1 MNVGSASGITAEI
14 SGVWNSLVSSGFA
27 DKLIYI
33 IPLTL
38 ILMILSFLTYS
49 LVAGILA
56 SMTVSMEDY
65 QQIQTPIMM
74 ICLAGYYL
82 AIMAG
87 MFEGSV
93 FINNIDVSS
102 LDDLQLS
109 KIRKE
114 EIGFV
119 FQSFYLNNNMKA
131 YEKVIMPIML
141 DKIPYK
147 DKKEKGITILNS
159 LDLEKRVNHYP
170 SELSKGECQ
179 RVAIARALINN
190 PNIILADEPTGNLDS
205 KNERNIFELLK
216 KLSLEGK
223 CVIVVSHNE
232 EIKKY
237 ADVVLK
243 IRDGKLYE

>member
-1 MNVGSASGITAEI
+1 
-14 SGVWNSLVSSGFA
+14 
-27 DKLIYI
+27 
-33 IPLTL
+33 
-38 ILMILSFLTYS
+38 MILKVKN
-49 LVAGILA
+49 LVKN
-56 SMTVSMEDY
+56 
-65 QQIQTPIMM
+65 
-74 ICLAGYYL
+74 YYKDNEKIEAVNNISYNFEKGKFY
-82 AIMAG
+82 AIMG
-87 MFEGSV
+87 PSGSGKSTFLHLIGTLDTYDEGSV

-131 YEKVIMPIML
+131 YENVIMPIML

-159 LDLEKRVNHYP
+159 LGLEKRVNHYP

-232 EIKKY
+232 ERKKY
-237 ADVVLK
+237 ADVILK

>member
-1 MNVGSASGITAEI
+1 
-14 SGVWNSLVSSGFA
+14 
-27 DKLIYI
+27 
-33 IPLTL
+33 
-38 ILMILSFLTYS
+38 MILKVKN
-49 LVAGILA
+49 LVKN
-56 SMTVSMEDY
+56 
-65 QQIQTPIMM
+65 
-74 ICLAGYYL
+74 YYKDNEKIEAVNNISYNFEKGKFY
-82 AIMAG
+82 AIMG
-87 MFEGSV
+87 PSGSGKSTFLHLIGTLDTYDEGSV

-131 YEKVIMPIML
+131 YENVIMPIML

-159 LDLEKRVNHYP
+159 LGLEKRVNHYP

-205 KNERNIFELLK
+205 KNEKNIFELLK
-216 KLSLEGK
+216 KLSFEGK

>member
-1 MNVGSASGITAEI
+1 
-14 SGVWNSLVSSGFA
+14 
-27 DKLIYI
+27 
-33 IPLTL
+33 
-38 ILMILSFLTYS
+38 MILKVKN
-49 LVAGILA
+49 LVKN
-56 SMTVSMEDY
+56 
-65 QQIQTPIMM
+65 
-74 ICLAGYYL
+74 YYKDNEKIEAVNNISCNFEKGKFY
-82 AIMAG
+82 AIMG
-87 MFEGSV
+87 PSGSGKSTFLHLIGTLDTYDEGSV

-131 YEKVIMPIML
+131 YENVIMPIML

-159 LDLEKRVNHYP
+159 LGLEKRVNHYP

>member
-1 MNVGSASGITAEI
+1 
-14 SGVWNSLVSSGFA
+14 
-27 DKLIYI
+27 
-33 IPLTL
+33 
-38 ILMILSFLTYS
+38 MILKVKN
-49 LVAGILA
+49 LVKN
-56 SMTVSMEDY
+56 
-65 QQIQTPIMM
+65 
-74 ICLAGYYL
+74 YYKDNEKIEAVNNISYNFEKGKFY
-82 AIMAG
+82 AIMG
-87 MFEGSV
+87 PSGSGTSTFLHLIGTLDTYDEGSV

-131 YEKVIMPIML
+131 YENVIMPIML

-159 LDLEKRVNHYP
+159 LGLEKRVNHYP

>member
-1 MNVGSASGITAEI
+1 
-14 SGVWNSLVSSGFA
+14 
-27 DKLIYI
+27 
-33 IPLTL
+33 
-38 ILMILSFLTYS
+38 MILKVKN
-49 LVAGILA
+49 LVKN
-56 SMTVSMEDY
+56 
-65 QQIQTPIMM
+65 
-74 ICLAGYYL
+74 YYKDNEKIEAVNNISYNFEKGKFY
-82 AIMAG
+82 AIMG
-87 MFEGSV
+87 PSGSGKSTFLHLIGTLDTYDEGSV

-131 YEKVIMPIML
+131 YENVIMPIML

-147 DKKEKGITILNS
+147 DKKEKGIIILNS
-159 LDLEKRVNHYP
+159 LGLEKRVNHYP

>member
-1 MNVGSASGITAEI
+1 
-14 SGVWNSLVSSGFA
+14 
-27 DKLIYI
+27 
-33 IPLTL
+33 
-38 ILMILSFLTYS
+38 MILKVKN
-49 LVAGILA
+49 LVKN
-56 SMTVSMEDY
+56 
-65 QQIQTPIMM
+65 
-74 ICLAGYYL
+74 YYKDNEKIEAVNNISYNFEKGKFY
-82 AIMAG
+82 AIMG
-87 MFEGSV
+87 PSGSGKSTFLHLIGTLDTYDEGSV

-131 YEKVIMPIML
+131 YENVIMPIML

-223 CVIVVSHNE
+223 
-232 EIKKY
+232 
-237 ADVVLK
+237 
-243 IRDGKLYE
+243 

>member
-1 MNVGSASGITAEI
+1 
-14 SGVWNSLVSSGFA
+14 
-27 DKLIYI
+27 
-33 IPLTL
+33 
-38 ILMILSFLTYS
+38 MILKVKN
-49 LVAGILA
+49 LVKN
-56 SMTVSMEDY
+56 
-65 QQIQTPIMM
+65 
-74 ICLAGYYL
+74 YYKDNKKIEAVNNISYNFEKGKFY
-82 AIMAG
+82 AIMG
-87 MFEGSV
+87 PSGSGKSTFLHLIGTLDTYDEGSV

-131 YEKVIMPIML
+131 YENVIMPIML

-159 LDLEKRVNHYP
+159 LGLEKRVNHYP

>member
-1 MNVGSASGITAEI
+1 
-14 SGVWNSLVSSGFA
+14 
-27 DKLIYI
+27 
-33 IPLTL
+33 
-38 ILMILSFLTYS
+38 MILKVKN
-49 LVAGILA
+49 LVKN
-56 SMTVSMEDY
+56 
-65 QQIQTPIMM
+65 
-74 ICLAGYYL
+74 YYKDNEKIEAVNNISYNFEKGKFY
-82 AIMAG
+82 AIMG
-87 MFEGSV
+87 PSGSGKSTFLHLIGTLDTYDEGSV

-131 YEKVIMPIML
+131 YENVIMPIML

-159 LDLEKRVNHYP
+159 LGLEKRVNHYP

-179 RVAIARALINN
+179 RVAIARALLNN

>member
-1 MNVGSASGITAEI
+1 
-14 SGVWNSLVSSGFA
+14 
-27 DKLIYI
+27 
-33 IPLTL
+33 
-38 ILMILSFLTYS
+38 MILKVKN
-49 LVAGILA
+49 LVKN
-56 SMTVSMEDY
+56 
-65 QQIQTPIMM
+65 
-74 ICLAGYYL
+74 YYKDNEKIEAVNNISYNFEKSKFY
-82 AIMAG
+82 AIMG
-87 MFEGSV
+87 PSGSGKSTFLHLIGTLDTYDEGSV

-131 YEKVIMPIML
+131 YENVIMPIML

-159 LDLEKRVNHYP
+159 LGLEKRVNHYP

>member
-1 MNVGSASGITAEI
+1 
-14 SGVWNSLVSSGFA
+14 
-27 DKLIYI
+27 
-33 IPLTL
+33 
-38 ILMILSFLTYS
+38 MILKVKN
-49 LVAGILA
+49 LVKN
-56 SMTVSMEDY
+56 
-65 QQIQTPIMM
+65 
-74 ICLAGYYL
+74 YYKDNEKIEAVNNISYNFEKGKFY
-82 AIMAG
+82 AIMG
-87 MFEGSV
+87 PSGSGKSTFLHLIGTLDTYDEGSV

-119 FQSFYLNNNMKA
+119 FQSFYLNNNMKD
-131 YEKVIMPIML
+131 YENVIMPIML

>member
-1 MNVGSASGITAEI
+1 
-14 SGVWNSLVSSGFA
+14 
-27 DKLIYI
+27 
-33 IPLTL
+33 
-38 ILMILSFLTYS
+38 MILKVKN
-49 LVAGILA
+49 LVKN
-56 SMTVSMEDY
+56 
-65 QQIQTPIMM
+65 
-74 ICLAGYYL
+74 YYKDNEKIEAVNNISYNFEKGKFY
-82 AIMAG
+82 AIMG
-87 MFEGSV
+87 PSGSGKSTFLHLIGTLDTYDEGSV

-131 YEKVIMPIML
+131 YENVIMTIML

-159 LDLEKRVNHYP
+159 LGLEKRVNHYP

>member
-1 MNVGSASGITAEI
+1 
-14 SGVWNSLVSSGFA
+14 
-27 DKLIYI
+27 
-33 IPLTL
+33 
-38 ILMILSFLTYS
+38 MILKVKNLVKNYYKDNEKIEAVNNISYNFEKGKFYAIMGTSGSGKSSFLHLIGTLDSY
-49 LVAGILA
+49 
-56 SMTVSMEDY
+56 D
-65 QQIQTPIMM
+65 
-74 ICLAGYYL
+74 
-82 AIMAG
+82 
-87 MFEGSV
+87 EGSV

-131 YEKVIMPIML
+131 YENVIMPIML

-159 LDLEKRVNHYP
+159 LGLEKRVNHYP

>member
-1 MNVGSASGITAEI
+1 
-14 SGVWNSLVSSGFA
+14 
-27 DKLIYI
+27 
-33 IPLTL
+33 
-38 ILMILSFLTYS
+38 
-49 LVAGILA
+49 
-56 SMTVSMEDY
+56 
-65 QQIQTPIMM
+65 
-74 ICLAGYYL
+74 
-82 AIMAG
+82 
-87 MFEGSV
+87 
-93 FINNIDVSS
+93 
-102 LDDLQLS
+102 
-109 KIRKE
+109 
-114 EIGFV
+114 
-119 FQSFYLNNNMKA
+119 MKA
-131 YEKVIMPIML
+131 YENVIMPIML

-159 LDLEKRVNHYP
+159 LGLEKRVNHYP

>member
-1 MNVGSASGITAEI
+1 
-14 SGVWNSLVSSGFA
+14 
-27 DKLIYI
+27 
-33 IPLTL
+33 
-38 ILMILSFLTYS
+38 MILKVKN
-49 LVAGILA
+49 LVKN
-56 SMTVSMEDY
+56 
-65 QQIQTPIMM
+65 
-74 ICLAGYYL
+74 YYKDNEKIEAVNNISYNFEKGKFY
-82 AIMAG
+82 AIMG
-87 MFEGSV
+87 PSGSGKSTFLHLIGTLDTYDEGSV

-131 YEKVIMPIML
+131 YENVIMPIML

-159 LDLEKRVNHYP
+159 LGLEKRVNHYP

-237 ADVVLK
+237 ADVVSK

>member
-1 MNVGSASGITAEI
+1 
-14 SGVWNSLVSSGFA
+14 
-27 DKLIYI
+27 
-33 IPLTL
+33 
-38 ILMILSFLTYS
+38 MILKVKN
-49 LVAGILA
+49 LVKN
-56 SMTVSMEDY
+56 
-65 QQIQTPIMM
+65 
-74 ICLAGYYL
+74 YYKDNEKIEAVNNISYNFEKGKFY
-82 AIMAG
+82 AIMG
-87 MFEGSV
+87 PSGSGKSTFLHLIGTLDTYDEGSV

-131 YEKVIMPIML
+131 YENVIMPFML

-159 LDLEKRVNHYP
+159 LGLEKRVNHYP

>member
-1 MNVGSASGITAEI
+1 
-14 SGVWNSLVSSGFA
+14 
-27 DKLIYI
+27 
-33 IPLTL
+33 
-38 ILMILSFLTYS
+38 MILKVKN
-49 LVAGILA
+49 LVKN
-56 SMTVSMEDY
+56 
-65 QQIQTPIMM
+65 
-74 ICLAGYYL
+74 YYKDNEKIEAVNNISYNFEKGKFY
-82 AIMAG
+82 AIMG
-87 MFEGSV
+87 PSGSGKSTFLHLIGTLDTYDEGSV

-131 YEKVIMPIML
+131 YENVIMPIML

-159 LDLEKRVNHYP
+159 LGLEKRVNHYT

>member
-1 MNVGSASGITAEI
+1 
-14 SGVWNSLVSSGFA
+14 
-27 DKLIYI
+27 
-33 IPLTL
+33 
-38 ILMILSFLTYS
+38 MILKVKN
-49 LVAGILA
+49 LVKN
-56 SMTVSMEDY
+56 
-65 QQIQTPIMM
+65 
-74 ICLAGYYL
+74 YYKDNEKIEAVNNISYNFEKGKFY
-82 AIMAG
+82 AIMG
-87 MFEGSV
+87 PSGSGKSTFLHLIGTLDTYDEGSV

-119 FQSFYLNNNMKA
+119 FKSFYLNNNMKA
-131 YEKVIMPIML
+131 YENVIMPIML

-159 LDLEKRVNHYP
+159 LGLEKRVNHYP
-170 SELSKGECQ
+170 SDLSKGECQ